1 MKKALYYLLQWFLL
15 TILGALVLM
24 IPAFIVGLIAGGLT
38 NSDDIMSNGW
48 VLSISN
54 IGSQLLPLYVFWKKK
69 YADFSFLW
77 SGRALKFYMSVVVLA
92 ISCFLIESVF
102 EQYVTLPD
110 WEWMSYDDVMQMMLN
125 PIGLISVC
133 LLAPL
138 IEEAL
143 FRGAIERTLLKK
155 GFNPWTA
162 IIFSAALFGLVHLN
176 LVQGVPAF
184 FWGIVLG
191 WVYYRTRSI
200 WPGVLIHFIVN
211 TLSSVLTI
219 LSQHYPA
226 IDGPMSSS
234 VSLTVLFVGIILLI
248 AALKQVNK
256 DADGVELSSS
266 STFLDDA
273 DIKAIAIAQY
283 QASRNIAETA
293 SPDSVPAEDVVLPP
307 EDNINKES

>member
-15 TILGALVLM
+15 SILGALILM
-24 IPAFIVGLIAGGLT
+24 IPAFIVGLIACGFA

-77 SGRALKFYMSVVVLA
+77 SERALKFYMSVVVLA
-92 ISCFLIESVF
+92 ISCFLLESVY

-110 WEWMSYDDVMQMMLN
+110 WDWMSYDDVMQMMLN

-133 LLAPL
+133 LMAPL

-155 GFNPWTA
+155 GFNPWFA
-162 IIFSAALFGLVHLN
+162 IIFSAVLFALVHLN

-211 TLSSVLTI
+211 TLSSVLTL

-226 IDGPMSSS
+226 IEEPMSSS
-234 VSLTVLFVGIILLI
+234 VSWTVLFVGLVLLLV
-248 AALKQVNK
+248 ALKFINK
-256 DADGVELSSS
+256 EADHVELSSS
-266 STFLDDA
+266 GFQDDD

-283 QASRNIAETA
+283 QASRNIEETL
-293 SPDSVPAEDVVLPP
+293 SSDSVPAEDVVPLP
-307 EDNINKES
+307 EDNINQES